1 MLYIYISYAPP
12 CTQQR
17 RGITYV
23 FHEHI
28 LKYVGV
34 MNADENFGEEKIFS
48 GGLNNINP
56 IIRGTLTMT
65 EYLSTL

>member
-1 MLYIYISYAPP
+1 MYPAKAGYNICIK
-12 CTQQR
+12 
-17 RGITYV
+17 
-23 FHEHI
+23 HI

-48 GGLNNINP
+48 GGLNDINP